1 MNLTFLGAA
10 QMVTGSCYLLE
21 TRGYKI
27 IIDCGLFQGSKH
39 IKEKNYNEFPFS
51 PKDISLV
58 LLTHAHTDH
67 SGLIPKL
74 YKNGYTGPVYTTNAT
89 IELCKIMLPDSG
101 HIQEMEVERKNRKFT
116 RAGLPLLT
124 PIYTSEEAADCLNY
138 FKGVEYREK
147 FELLP
152 GLQVCFQDAGHI
164 LGSAMIE
171 VWVTEGEKTLKFV
184 FSGDIG
190 NAPEPYLEQPTC
202 IADSDYLIMEST
214 YGNRLHGNT
223 SDRLNKFR
231 DVINETFA
239 KGGNLVIPSFA
250 IERTQD
256 LLYYLEILHDNKDIP
271 PVDVYIDSPLAVEA
285 TKIFRHSF
293 KYFNKETQ
301 DSIQR
306 GEDPLNLPRL
316 HFSLTAKDSM
326 AINEIKGKAIIIS
339 ASGMADA
346 GRIKHHLKH
355 NLWRSEATVLFV
367 GYQAEGTLGRRLL
380 NGDKQVTIH
389 GEEISVKANIE
400 NIDGF
405 SAHADQRGLLNWIQ
419 CSGTPAEG
427 IILVHGEEEAQ
438 SDLAQKIKD
447 QVGIEPLIPSLGETF
462 HWNESGMTRSP
473 KHWSADSNLKA
484 ETAEIKPM
492 NDKNEVSSNT
502 LNEALTDL
510 MDKIHKLS
518 EKERQRDNQSDALR
532 NVLEIRELVDNKLRL
547 TNKEK

>member
-21 TRGYKI
+21 TRGHKI
-27 IIDCGLFQGSKH
+27 LIDCGLFQGNKH
-39 IKEKNYNEFPFS
+39 IKEKNYNKFPFS
-51 PKDISLV
+51 PRDISLV

-67 SGLIPKL
+67 TGLVPKL
-74 YKNGYTGPVYTTNAT
+74 FKNGYTGPVYTTHAT

-101 HIQEMEVERKNRKFT
+101 HIQEMEVERKNRKFS
-116 RAGLPLLT
+116 RAGLPLLS
-124 PIYTSEEAADCLNY
+124 PIYTAEEAADCLKY
-138 FKGVEYREK
+138 FKGVEYRQK
-147 FELLP
+147 KELLP
-152 GLQVCFQDAGHI
+152 GLEVCFQDAGHI

-171 VWVTEGEKTLKFV
+171 VWVTEGAHTLKFV

-202 IADSDYLIMEST
+202 IPESDYLIMEST
-214 YGNRLHGNT
+214 YGNRLHGDT
-223 SDRLNKFR
+223 SDRLNKFKE
-231 DVINETFA
+231 VINETFA

-271 PVDVYIDSPLAVEA
+271 PIDVYIDSPLAVGA
-285 TKIFRHSF
+285 TKIFQHSF

-301 DSIQR
+301 NLIEQ
-306 GEDPLNLPRL
+306 GENPLNLPRL

-326 AINEIKGKAIIIS
+326 ALNEIKGKAIIIS

-355 NLWRSEATVLFV
+355 NLWRPEATVLFV

-380 NGDKQVTIH
+380 NGEKKVTIH
-389 GEEISVKANIE
+389 GEEIAVKAEIK

-405 SAHADQRGLLNWIQ
+405 SAHADQRGLLNWIR
-419 CSGTPAEG
+419 CSGTPKKG

-438 SDLAQKIKD
+438 SDLAAKIKG
-447 QVGIEPLIPSLGETF
+447 QVGLEPLIPSLGETF
-462 HWNESGMTRSP
+462 HWDESGMTRSSKP
-473 KHWSADSNLKA
+473 LFGEITLGA
-484 ETAEIKPM
+484 ETDE
-492 NDKNEVSSNT
+492 T
-502 LNEALTDL
+502 LPKVNQNEASSKQLDEAISDL
-510 MDKIHKLS
+510 RNRIQKLS
-518 EKERQRDNQSDALR
+518 LQD
-532 NVLEIRELVDNKLRL
+532 VLELSQLADDKLSYKRSI
-547 TNKEK
+547 